1 MQLNRS
7 WRRAAWVIS
16 LVAIALLVSACTAG
30 PGSTAAGDREG
41 SPASGAEGE
50 GLLGEIKTAG
60 AIRVANTQANPPF
73 SFLDESNDVV
83 GYDVDVANEIARRLG
98 IREVEFVRGT
108 FQTFI
113 AGLETD
119 KWDAVIAGLTPTDE
133 RRQQI
138 DFTCPYQVNGVSIFV
153 NQSNTTIS
161 GQADLQGQR
170 IAVSAGSTQEQEA
183 QRIPGARVLTYETA
197 TLALSDVSFGRADA
211 YLGSR
216 AVGSYLAEENDLAV
230 KALPG
235 LLNSEANAI
244 AVPKGETALMA
255 AMNEALSAM
264 VSDGTLSAIS
274 ARWFGGL
281 DMAEELANLADC

>member
-1 MQLNRS
+1 M
-7 WRRAAWVIS
+7 
-16 LVAIALLVSACTAG
+16 
-30 PGSTAAGDREG
+30 
-41 SPASGAEGE
+41 
-50 GLLGEIKTAG
+50 
-60 AIRVANTQANPPF
+60 
-73 SFLDESNDVV
+73 DESNDVV

-98 IREVEFVRGT
+98 VREVEFVRGT

-138 DFTCPYQVNGVSIFV
+138 DFPYQVNGLSIFV
-153 NQSNTTIS
+153 NQSNTTIG
-161 GQADLQGQR
+161 GQADLEGKR
-170 IAVSAGSTQEQEA
+170 IAVSVGSTQEQEA

-197 TLALSDVSFGRADA
+197 ILALSDVSFGRADA

-230 KALPG
+230 QALPG